1 MFAFKCYASSC
12 NSHQIFVFTAHS
24 IVPEKLCKFNAI
36 STAMADFVDPI
47 GAKRR
52 KPYYPDPSEHF
63 VTGEHF
69 DDRTTFRMT
78 YKAWSPKPQ
87 EVPKWARKPVYKRP
101 TEGMAL
107 ITRYRVSCPAFYILV
122 RRKVSKGA
130 KIRSRYNQVPH
141 QTQDTNRKA
150 TNPQLDTTN
159 ESQEA
164 SPPPPPPQQATTRH
178 TQTDAHKDTANIRQ
192 NKYIKDP
199 QKKYRPGTVSK
210 ISHWRAQTCP
220 TARQNLLPSMTK
232 DSLISHRG

>member
-12 NSHQIFVFTAHS
+12 TSHQIFLFTAHS

-107 ITRYRVSCPAFYILV
+107 ITRYRVSCPAFYILA

-130 KIRSRYNQVPH
+130 KIRSPYNQVPH
-141 QTQDTNRKA
+141 LTQATNWKA
-150 TNPQLDTTN
+150 TKPQLVTTN

-164 SPPPPPPQQATTRH
+164 SPPPPPSR
-178 TQTDAHKDTANIRQ
+178 
-192 NKYIKDP
+192 
-199 QKKYRPGTVSK
+199 RP
-210 ISHWRAQTCP
+210 
-220 TARQNLLPSMTK
+220 
-232 DSLISHRG
+232 